1 MISLSLVTLC
11 NWYYA
16 DGLSKSRVFN
26 KKNALFDKKESP
38 NRSLEQAEQSHFWG
52 FFYTII
58 WGLMKVLSP
67 IVAVIY
73 TRITCKVR
81 KFTQLGL
88 KIRVTQRRK
97 K

>member
-1 MISLSLVTLC
+1 M
-11 NWYYA
+11 
-16 DGLSKSRVFN
+16 
-26 KKNALFDKKESP
+26 
-38 NRSLEQAEQSHFWG
+38 G
-52 FFYTII
+52 FFYAII

-88 KIRVTQRRK
+88 KIRVTQRKKSRK
-97 K
+97 LSSLAARHFGFFF